1 MTNESKISFFNKYLT
16 IWVLI
21 CMAIGIF
28 ISQYIPIIPNFL
40 KQFEYAQISIPI
52 AILIWIMIYP
62 MMLKIDF
69 KSIKN
74 VKNNIKGIILTWC
87 VNWLIQPFTM
97 YLICT
102 VFFFIIYQGILST
115 NMATNYLIG
124 AVLLGSAPCTAMVFV
139 WSELMKGDSAYT
151 LVQVATNDIII
162 LFAYVPIVT
171 CLLGISNISIPYDTL
186 ILSIILF
193 VVIPFIA
200 SIISRKFIINHK
212 SKEYLENKF
221 IPKFDNITTIG
232 LLLTLIFIFSSQ
244 GNLILNNPL
253 DIILI
258 AIPYIIQIFL
268 IFGIGYLGSK
278 AIKLPQNIAAPAS
291 LVGAS
296 NFFELA
302 VAIAIALYGV
312 SSPVALA
319 TTVGVLI
326 EVPVMLTL
334 VRIVNNTKD
343 WYNSG
348 LNDKKISAK
357 YYN

>member
-151 LVQVATNDIII
+151 LVQVATN
-162 LFAYVPIVT
+162 
-171 CLLGISNISIPYDTL
+171 DTL

-348 LNDKKISAK
+348 LNDKKISDK